1 MTHTLEVVEG
11 LYELL
16 NTGKKSFMCL
26 KDDRNYIVGDT
37 IAFQVTIDRMELKM
51 EVVYLEC
58 EIPGLKKE
66 YILLGLKNEDDG
78 YKNISHT

>member
-1 MTHTLEVVEG
+1 MTHTLEVVEDF
-11 LYELL
+11 YELL

-37 IAFQVTIDRMELKM
+37 IAFQVTMDRKELKM

-66 YILLGLKNEDDG
+66 YIIIGLKQKENE
-78 YKNISHT
+78 Y

>member
-16 NTGKKSFMCL
+16 NNGKKSFICL

-37 IAFQVTIDRMELKM
+37 IAFQVTMDRKELKM

-66 YILLGLKNEDDG
+66 YIILGLKQKENE
-78 YKNISHT
+78 Y

>member
-16 NTGKKSFMCL
+16 NNGKKSFICL
-26 KDDRNYIVGDT
+26 KDDRYYIVGDT
-37 IAFQVTIDRMELKM
+37 IAFQVTMDRKELKM

-66 YILLGLKNEDDG
+66 YIILGLKQKENE
-78 YKNISHT
+78 Y

>member
-16 NTGKKSFMCL
+16 NTGRKSFICL

-37 IAFQVTIDRMELKM
+37 IAFQVTSERKELKM
-51 EVVYLEC
+51 EVAYLEC

-66 YILLGLKNEDDG
+66 YVLLGLKQKENE
-78 YKNISHT
+78 Y